1 MKKKLNTENITNEL
15 EGASLFF
22 TRPASPLSD
31 ETALIEKQP
40 SPVIESPAPVQPQIS
55 NESTEITKKP
65 ETIKQEQSKRR
76 DTTTPRYH
84 DTTVSRYHDTT
95 IPHIHGVTIDT
106 VRKAVKEFGK
116 EAATHRF
123 TEAEKKGVADLIY
136 TYKNQ
141 GIKTSENEIARI
153 SINFVMEDFRVNG
166 ENSVLYKI
174 IKALNE

>member
-1 MKKKLNTENITNEL
+1 MV
-15 EGASLFF
+15 S
-22 TRPASPLSD
+22 RH
-31 ETALIEKQP
+31 
-40 SPVIESPAPVQPQIS
+40 
-55 NESTEITKKP
+55 
-65 ETIKQEQSKRR
+65 
-76 DTTTPRYH
+76 H
-84 DTTVSRYHDTT
+84 DTTVPD
-95 IPHIHGVTIDT
+95 IHGVAIES

-153 SINFVMEDFRVNG
+153 SINFVMEDYKVNG

-174 IKALNE
+174 IEALNK